1 MSEELKR
8 LLKRYDDFEGDV
20 GKPTMKKIIKLLLT
34 ERDGA
39 PKIVGD
45 EERQNTGR

>member
-1 MSEELKR
+1 MNEELKR
-8 LLKRYDDFEGDV
+8 HLKRYTDFNGDV
-20 GKPTMKKIIKLLLT
+20 GKPTMKRIIELLLT

-45 EERQNTGR
+45 EEGTKK